1 MASSQSSQDSPPGGA
16 KLQTTPDSQLASFT
30 FHSQQQAGSPL
41 AGRSRERSAISI
53 DPFLTANYNW
63 ADRALLETHQSMVNP
78 SAQPVPSY
86 SELGVVNV
94 NFPVPS
100 TPVEAYAS
108 SPYRLREQVPS
119 YVAAAANRLHAQS
132 ASVPT
137 VPGSNAP
144 GPTSNPRESSARN
157 ETVAPGVPINLWN
170 TEEDHSDKRRF
181 LVQHV
186 DTDTEGLEIVRFFQS
201 FTSVNGPF
209 WTTLNSIGR
218 FYVAFTDSREV
229 NAVIQLIAHEYPEW
243 ELIPMNAEEFARDT
257 RMITPLPP
265 SFDDT
270 VVATVYCGSY
280 SNFRPIDV
288 TSKVKPYM
296 ELVGKV
302 HSVQE
307 LQFGTPSD
315 GSRLTTH
322 ELKVKYFDCRHAA
335 NAVKALNAI
344 RTGDFVLEVMP
355 MHRDMSSPQKC
366 HWTSV
371 AKSRRSSLVA
381 NPATPARRSY
391 MSPSDQESSPVLE
404 EHKHTRNMMDV
415 SKIYYGQDLRTTHH
429 LRKILDIDTAECYDF
444 VYLRMDFDQNQ
455 SVGYAFV
462 NFRSPHDILTF
473 HENRDGLVWPGF
485 ETMTD
490 KLAEMSYATV
500 QGKDAL
506 VEKFRNSPVMLN
518 HSDNRPKLFHTSG
531 PRVGRIASFPPV
543 NNFFILAKGVDRSKR
558 SGLYRGP
565 PLSTSR
571 ANSAAD
577 SAATP
582 RARKQSENID
592 PSLLAAG
599 YEPSLSSPSRSR
611 QRRVDYDSQAIPN
624 TLPSASSL
632 RNTTVR
638 TLPRPGT
645 HGLGSGISSLWDT
658 DPRAPRAPRG
668 E

>member
-1 MASSQSSQDSPPGGA
+1 
-16 KLQTTPDSQLASFT
+16 
-30 FHSQQQAGSPL
+30 
-41 AGRSRERSAISI
+41 
-53 DPFLTANYNW
+53 
-63 ADRALLETHQSMVNP
+63 MVNP
-78 SAQPVPSY
+78 SAQPVSSY

-137 VPGSNAP
+137 VPGPNAP

-157 ETVAPGVPINLWN
+157 ETVTPGVPINLWN

-186 DTDTEGLEIVRFFQS
+186 DTDTEGLEIVRFFQVSCFLIQEEDFFKVLNLFFQS

-229 NAVIQLIAHEYPEW
+229 NTVIQLIAHEYPEW

-280 SNFRPIDV
+280 SNFRAIDV

-344 RTGDFVLEVMP
+344 RTGVCIALCLPIDLYLDGTFN
-355 MHRDMSSPQKC
+355 KI
-366 HWTSV
+366 
-371 AKSRRSSLVA
+371 SL
-381 NPATPARRSY
+381 
-391 MSPSDQESSPVLE
+391 
-404 EHKHTRNMMDV
+404 KH
-415 SKIYYGQDLRTTHH
+415 S
-429 LRKILDIDTAECYDF
+429 
-444 VYLRMDFDQNQ
+444 
-455 SVGYAFV
+455 
-462 NFRSPHDILTF
+462 
-473 HENRDGLVWPGF
+473 
-485 ETMTD
+485 
-490 KLAEMSYATV
+490 
-500 QGKDAL
+500 
-506 VEKFRNSPVMLN
+506 
-518 HSDNRPKLFHTSG
+518 
-531 PRVGRIASFPPV
+531 
-543 NNFFILAKGVDRSKR
+543 
-558 SGLYRGP
+558 
-565 PLSTSR
+565 
-571 ANSAAD
+571 
-577 SAATP
+577 
-582 RARKQSENID
+582 
-592 PSLLAAG
+592 
-599 YEPSLSSPSRSR
+599 
-611 QRRVDYDSQAIPN
+611 
-624 TLPSASSL
+624 
-632 RNTTVR
+632 
-638 TLPRPGT
+638 
-645 HGLGSGISSLWDT
+645 
-658 DPRAPRAPRG
+658 
-668 E
+668 